1 MTFMRVVMAG
11 ALAFSMTACTE
22 GAGNKEVMGTL
33 LGAGLGAL
41 AGSQIGD
48 GKGQLAAVA
57 IGTLGGAY
65 IGREVGKSL
74 DRADRAAMQQSTQLA
89 LETTPS
95 GKVSEWR
102 NPDSGNHGT
111 VTPQP
116 AFKSAEGRDCREFQ
130 QTVTVEGEIVTGY
143 GTACRMD
150 DGTWRIVNS

>member
-1 MTFMRVVMAG
+1 MTFMRAVVAA
-11 ALAFSMTACTE
+11 ALAFSMTACSE
-22 GAGNKEVMGTL
+22 DAGNKEVMGTL

-65 IGREVGKSL
+65 IGREIGKSL
-74 DRADRAAMQQSTQLA
+74 DRADRAAMEQSAQQA
-89 LETTPS
+89 LENTPS
-95 GKVSEWR
+95 GQVSEWN
-102 NPDSGNHGT
+102 NPDSGNYGT

-116 AFKSAEGRDCREFQ
+116 GFKSAEGRDCREFQ